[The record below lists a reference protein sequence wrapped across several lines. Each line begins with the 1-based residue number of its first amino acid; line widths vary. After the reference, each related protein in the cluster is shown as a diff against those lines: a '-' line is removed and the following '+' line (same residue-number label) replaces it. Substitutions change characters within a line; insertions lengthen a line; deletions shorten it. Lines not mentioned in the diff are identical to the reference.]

1 MKMVMVALTVALAT
15 SACATHKIHYKNPTV
30 ATKGET
36 KGESKSVKQSF
47 FLWGLV
53 GGSEIDL
60 AQLCP
65 SGVAGIDSK
74 SSGGDEILTWLT
86 GGLYSPMS
94 VDVHCAAG
102 GAVATGG
109 AQ

>member
-1 MKMVMVALTVALAT
+1 MKMVMVALSVALAT

-30 ATKGET
+30 AQSGET
-36 KGESKSVKQSF
+36 KSAKQSF

-60 AQLCP
+60 AGLCP
-65 SGVAGIDSK
+65 AGVGGIDSRR
-74 SSGGDEILTWLT
+74 SGGDSILTWLT

-102 GAVATGG
+102 GIATAGG

>member
-1 MKMVMVALTVALAT
+1 MKTLMIMLTVALTT
-15 SACATHKIHYKNPTV
+15 SACATHNIHYKNPTV
-30 ATKGET
+30 AQAGET
-36 KGESKSVKQSF
+36 KSAKQSF

-53 GGSEIDL
+53 GGKEIDL
-60 AQLCP
+60 QQLCP

-74 SSGGDEILTWLT
+74 SSGGDAVMTWLT

-94 VDVHCAAG
+94 VDVHCAG
-102 GAVATGG
+102 GAVAAGG

>member
-30 ATKGET
+30 AAKGET
-36 KGESKSVKQSF
+36 KSAKQAF

-94 VDVHCAAG
+94 VDVHGAAG

>member
-1 MKMVMVALTVALAT
+1 MKMVMVALSVALAT

-30 ATKGET
+30 ASKGET
-36 KGESKSVKQSF
+36 KSAKQSF

>member
-1 MKMVMVALTVALAT
+1 MKTLMIMLTVALAT
-15 SACATHKIHYKNPTV
+15 SGCATHKIHYKNPTV
-30 ATKGET
+30 AQSGQTKT
-36 KGESKSVKQSF
+36 AKQSF

-53 GGSEIDL
+53 GGSEVDL
-60 AQLCP
+60 QALCP

-86 GGLYSPMS
+86 GGLYSPMT
-94 VDVHCAAG
+94 VEVHCAG